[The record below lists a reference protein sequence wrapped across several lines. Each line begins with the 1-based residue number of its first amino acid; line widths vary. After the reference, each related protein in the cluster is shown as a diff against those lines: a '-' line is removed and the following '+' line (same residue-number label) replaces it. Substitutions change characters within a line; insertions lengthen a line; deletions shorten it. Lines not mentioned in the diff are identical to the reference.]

1 MGVDD
6 ADAIPQVPA
15 GGTVG
20 EVREETE
27 PIAEN
32 EPTLEG
38 DKLIGAVMPRNA
50 RKEVMSCTTRR
61 LFVADDG
68 RTNLLLMDS
77 GAFMHVCPPTFAPHV
92 PVERVSPMPK
102 GVTADGRT
110 LTCHGVKRVK
120 VRVWGGRVLT
130 FTFAVMDVSRALLS
144 VGELRA
150 QGIATCFTTHS
161 YLKRGAWTTPLLR
174 VRNLL
179 FLPVLLFEQEEWPHA
194 MGDTLK
200 DAQKTLDNV
209 ILAVEEPQ
217 WHVVEYCCEPDSK
230 LSTWFAERGHTVTRL
245 GLPDRDLSN
254 AACVSQVSEEIRE
267 QLQNGKKILLW
278 ASLPCRPWCKWQQAS
293 RRTSLILRQ
302 QNDKD
307 RRQSRLMVQLFV
319 KLLQEVLIDEQDHT
333 QVVACFEW
341 PRGALGWQIKEMTT
355 LLELLPVACRFDG
368 CRYGLR
374 AQTGQR
380 MCKPW
385 RVQTNLPAL
394 QQPLS
399 LRCGRDHQHTV
410 THGPD
415 ATRSGLY
422 TPAMVETIGQAI
434 LDCEDEVM
442 ALNDMGMEE
451 EPADTGGASSSHQRV
466 EAEEMMQEPEQ

>member
-77 GAFMHVCPPTFAPHV
+77 GAFMLVCPPTFAPHV
-92 PVERVSPMPK
+92 PVERVSQMPK

-130 FTFAVMDVSRALLS
+130 FTFAVMDVPRALLS

-161 YLKRGAWTTPLLR
+161 YLKSGTWTTPLLR
-174 VRNLL
+174 R
-179 FLPVLLFEQEEWPHA
+179 
-194 MGDTLK
+194 GRG
-200 DAQKTLDNV
+200 
-209 ILAVEEPQ
+209 LAV
-217 WHVVEYCCEPDSK
+217 
-230 LSTWFAERGHTVTRL
+230 L
-245 GLPDRDLSN
+245 
-254 AACVSQVSEEIRE
+254 
-267 QLQNGKKILLW
+267 
-278 ASLPCRPWCKWQQAS
+278 ASP
-293 RRTSLILRQ
+293 I
-302 QNDKD
+302 
-307 RRQSRLMVQLFV
+307 V
-319 KLLQEVLIDEQDHT
+319 
-333 QVVACFEW
+333 
-341 PRGALGWQIKEMTT
+341 
-355 LLELLPVACRFDG
+355 
-368 CRYGLR
+368 
-374 AQTGQR
+374 
-380 MCKPW
+380 
-385 RVQTNLPAL
+385 
-394 QQPLS
+394 
-399 LRCGRDHQHTV
+399 
-410 THGPD
+410 
-415 ATRSGLY
+415 
-422 TPAMVETIGQAI
+422 
-434 LDCEDEVM
+434 
-442 ALNDMGMEE
+442 
-451 EPADTGGASSSHQRV
+451 
-466 EAEEMMQEPEQ
+466 

>member
-1 MGVDD
+1 
-6 ADAIPQVPA
+6 
-15 GGTVG
+15 
-20 EVREETE
+20 
-27 PIAEN
+27 
-32 EPTLEG
+32 
-38 DKLIGAVMPRNA
+38 MPRNA
-50 RKEVMSCTTRR
+50 KKEVMSCTTRR

-77 GAFMHVCPPTFAPHV
+77 GAFVHVCPPTFAPHV

-200 DAQKTLDNV
+200 GAQKTLDNV
-209 ILAVEEPQ
+209 IMTVEEPQ

-307 RRQSRLMVQLFV
+307 RR
-319 KLLQEVLIDEQDHT
+319 
-333 QVVACFEW
+333 
-341 PRGALGWQIKEMTT
+341 
-355 LLELLPVACRFDG
+355 
-368 CRYGLR
+368 
-374 AQTGQR
+374 
-380 MCKPW
+380 
-385 RVQTNLPAL
+385 
-394 QQPLS
+394 
-399 LRCGRDHQHTV
+399 
-410 THGPD
+410 
-415 ATRSGLY
+415 
-422 TPAMVETIGQAI
+422 
-434 LDCEDEVM
+434 
-442 ALNDMGMEE
+442 
-451 EPADTGGASSSHQRV
+451 
-466 EAEEMMQEPEQ
+466 